1 MKNKVIY
8 GSEARKLLKEGV
20 DLVANGVKVTLGKQG
35 MNVMCVRDIL
45 LPIITKDGV
54 SVAKEISS
62 NNPIIDAGASL
73 VKQVSNQ
80 TNEGAGDGTTSSV
93 VLAQAIVNEADAV
106 LNEGQVNPIS
116 LKRGLDLALDFSL
129 KHLKTL
135 SNKSRDLKTLKSIA
149 NVSTNGDDEISD
161 LVVEA
166 FKKVG
171 KSGTIKVE
179 ETEELT
185 STVEL
190 SKGYELDVPFAVS
203 EFINDREKFEA
214 VFEDMNVLI
223 YQGHLKDKRQLNKA
237 IELSTTVTADGEPGV
252 FEGLLVICD
261 NISGHVQKEILEF
274 NYQGFKIMNLRSPSF
289 GARKN
294 ETLKDIAAL
303 IGAKVYSEDLGD
315 NLDDVTLEGLG
326 HIDKVISDANK
337 SVLIG
342 GKGNEAE
349 IKERTAIVKEQIKN
363 ITGGKSETEF
373 VKERYSKLTK
383 GVAVIRVGGYS
394 APEKRE
400 KTDRVEDALCAVR
413 ACLEE
418 GYVAGGGVTYL
429 NISNALKSA
438 KIETKNKDEQKGV
451 EVLIK
456 ALEYPFT
463 QIIENAGIKYK
474 TKVLFWTI
482 NNNKFISKIEKEEY
496 GYGVDLQNNEF
507 TNLIERGIIDPTKVE
522 RLALQNAVSI
532 SGTFLTLGAITYNS
546 TPIFTANGQK

>member
-1 MKNKVIY
+1 
-8 GSEARKLLKEGV
+8 
-20 DLVANGVKVTLGKQG
+20 
-35 MNVMCVRDIL
+35 MCVRDLL

-54 SVAKEISS
+54 SVSKEVES
-62 NNPIIDAGASL
+62 NDLIINAGASL
-73 VKQVSNQ
+73 VKQVSNE
-80 TNEGAGDGTTSSV
+80 TNEGAGDGTTTAT
-93 VLAQAIVNEADAV
+93 VLAQAIVSKSDEI
-106 LNEGQVNPIS
+106 LSTGVNPIS

-129 KHLKTL
+129 KHLDKLKT
-135 SNKSRDLKTLKSIA
+135 KSSSLKTLKDIA
-149 NVSTNGDDEISD
+149 NISTNGDKEISD
-161 LVVEA
+161 LVVDA
-166 FKKVG
+166 IKKVS
-171 KSGTIKVE
+171 KNGTIKVE
-179 ETEELT
+179 ETEELK
-185 STVEL
+185 SSVEL
-190 SKGYELDVPFAVS
+190 SLGYELDVPFSLA

-237 IELSTTVTADGEPGV
+237 IELSTTRDTNGELGV
-252 FEGLLVICD
+252 FEGLLIICD

-274 NYQGFKIMNLRSPSF
+274 SYQGFKIMNLRSPSF

-315 NLDDVTLEGLG
+315 DLDNVTLEGLG

-342 GKGNEAE
+342 GKGKQEE
-349 IKERTAIVKEQIKN
+349 IKERTAIVKQQIKN
-363 ITGGKSETEF
+363 ITGGKKETEY

-383 GVAVIRVGGYS
+383 GVAVIKVGGYS

-400 KTDRVEDALCAVR
+400 KTDRVEDALCAVK

-438 KIETKNKDEQKGV
+438 KIEVRNEDEQKGV
-451 EVLIK
+451 EVLVK
-456 ALEYPFT
+456 ALEAPFK
-463 QIIENAGIKYK
+463 QILENAGMQDQTENYIHNIQSSQYYGDGIDLQ
-474 TKVLFWTI
+474 TQ
-482 NNNKFISKIEKEEY
+482 EY
-496 GYGVDLQNNEF
+496 VDLF
-507 TNLIERGIIDPTKVE
+507 KRGIIDPTKVE

-532 SGTFLTLGAITYNS
+532 SGTFLTLGAITYNNAS
-546 TPIFTANGQK
+546 IFTANVQK

>member
-1 MKNKVIY
+1 MENKVVY
-8 GSEARKLLKEGV
+8 GQEARKLLKEGV

-35 MNVMCVRDIL
+35 LNVMCVRDLL
-45 LPIITKDGV
+45 LPILTKDGV
-54 SVAKEISS
+54 SVSKEIESE
-62 NNPIIDAGASL
+62 NPIINAGASL

-93 VLAQAIVNEADAV
+93 VLAQAIVHEADFV
-106 LNEGQVNPIS
+106 LNTGKVNAIS

-135 SNKSRDLKTLKSIA
+135 SRNSSNLKTLKSIA
-149 NVSTNGDDEISD
+149 NVSTNGDEEISD

-166 FKKVG
+166 FRKVG

-179 ETEELT
+179 ETDSIT
-185 STVEL
+185 SSVESSL
-190 SKGYELDVPFAVS
+190 GYELDVPFSLA

-237 IELSTTVTADGEPGV
+237 IELSTTKDENGELGV
-252 FEGLLVICD
+252 FEGLLIICD

-274 NYQGFKIMNLRSPSF
+274 SYQGFKMMNLRSPSF

-294 ETLKDIAAL
+294 ETLKDIASL

-315 NLDDVTLEGLG
+315 DLDNVTLEGLG

-342 GKGNEAE
+342 GKGNQEE
-349 IKERTAIVKEQIKN
+349 IKVRTEIVKQQIKN
-363 ITGGKSETEF
+363 ITGGKKETEY

-383 GVAVIRVGGYS
+383 GVAVIKVGGYS

-400 KTDRVEDALCAVR
+400 KTDRVEDALCAVK

-429 NISNALKSA
+429 NIANALKSA
-438 KIETKNKDEQKGV
+438 KIEVRNKDEQKGV
-451 EVLIK
+451 EVLIRS
-456 ALEYPFT
+456 LEYPFT
-463 QIIENAGIKYK
+463 QILENAGIKYK
-474 TKVLFWTI
+474 SKFLLWTL
-482 NNNKFISKIEKEEY
+482 NSNKFLERIEKQEY
-496 GYGVDLQNNEF
+496 GYGIDLENNDF
-507 TNLIERGIIDPTKVE
+507 TDLFERGIIDPTKVE

-546 TPIFTANGQK
+546 ASIFTANGQK

>member
-1 MKNKVIY
+1 MKNKVVY
-8 GSEARKLLKEGV
+8 GQEARKLLKEGV
-20 DLVANGVKVTLGKQG
+20 DLVANAVKVTLGAKG
-35 MNVMCVRDIL
+35 LNVMCVRDIL
-45 LPIITKDGV
+45 LPIITKDGI
-54 SVAKEISS
+54 SVAKEVCSE
-62 NNPIIDAGASL
+62 NPIIDAGASL
-73 VKQVSNQ
+73 IKQVSNQ
-80 TNEGAGDGTTSSV
+80 TNEGAGDGSSSSV
-93 VLAQAIVNEADAV
+93 VLAQAIVHEANQVLDA
-106 LNEGQVNPIS
+106 GVNAIS

-129 KHLKTL
+129 NHLKKL
-135 SNKSRDLKTLKSIA
+135 KNGSSSLKTLKNIA
-149 NVSTNGDDEISD
+149 NISTNGDKEIAD
-161 LVVEA
+161 LVVTA
-166 FKKVG
+166 VKKVG

-179 ETEELT
+179 ETEELI
-185 STVEL
+185 SSVEVAN
-190 SKGYELDVPFAVS
+190 GYELDVPFSIA

-237 IELSTTVTADGEPGV
+237 IELSTTKDESGELGV
-252 FEGLLVICD
+252 FEGLLIICD

-274 NYQGFKIMNLRSPSF
+274 SYQGFKMMNLRSPSF

-294 ETLKDIAAL
+294 ETLKDIASL

-326 HIDKVISDANK
+326 HIDKVVSDANK

-342 GKGNEAE
+342 GKGNETE

-363 ITGGKSETEF
+363 ITGGKAETEF

-383 GVAVIRVGGYS
+383 GVAVIKVGGYS
-394 APEKRE
+394 SPEKRE

-438 KIETKNKDEQKGV
+438 KIETRNEDEQKGI

-456 ALEYPFT
+456 ALEAPFR
-463 QIIENAGIKYK
+463 QILENAGM
-474 TKVLFWTI
+474 
-482 NNNKFISKIEKEEY
+482 KEETDNYIKNIQSSQYY
-496 GYGVDLQNNEF
+496 GDGIDLQTQEYVDLF
-507 TNLIERGIIDPTKVE
+507 KRGIIDPTKVE

>member
-1 MKNKVIY
+1 LENKVVY
-8 GSEARKLLKEGV
+8 GQEARKLLKEGV
-20 DLVANGVKVTLGKQG
+20 DLVANAVKVTLGAKG
-35 MNVMCVRDIL
+35 MNVMCVRDLL

-54 SVAKEISS
+54 SVSKEVES
-62 NNPIIDAGASL
+62 NDLIINAGASL
-73 VKQVSNQ
+73 VKQVSNE
-80 TNEGAGDGTTSSV
+80 TNEGAGDGTTTAT
-93 VLAQAIVNEADAV
+93 VLAQAIVSKSDEI
-106 LNEGQVNPIS
+106 LSTGVNPIS

-129 KHLKTL
+129 KHLDKLKT
-135 SNKSRDLKTLKSIA
+135 KSSSLKTLKDIA
-149 NVSTNGDDEISD
+149 NISTNGDKEISD
-161 LVVEA
+161 LVVDA
-166 FKKVG
+166 IKKVS
-171 KSGTIKVE
+171 KNGTIKVE
-179 ETEELT
+179 ETEELK
-185 STVEL
+185 SSVEL
-190 SKGYELDVPFAVS
+190 SLGYELDVPFSLA

-237 IELSTTVTADGEPGV
+237 IELSTTRDTNGELGV
-252 FEGLLVICD
+252 FEGLLIICD

-274 NYQGFKIMNLRSPSF
+274 SYQGFKIMNLRSPSF

-315 NLDDVTLEGLG
+315 DLDNVTLEGLG

-342 GKGNEAE
+342 GKGKQEE
-349 IKERTAIVKEQIKN
+349 IKERTAIVKQQIKN
-363 ITGGKSETEF
+363 ITGGKKETEY

-383 GVAVIRVGGYS
+383 GVAVIKVGGYS

-400 KTDRVEDALCAVR
+400 KTDRVEDALCAVK

-438 KIETKNKDEQKGV
+438 KIEVRNEDEQKGV
-451 EVLIK
+451 EVLVK
-456 ALEYPFT
+456 ALEAPFK
-463 QIIENAGIKYK
+463 QILENAGMQDQTENYIHNIQSSQYYGDGIDLQ
-474 TKVLFWTI
+474 TQ
-482 NNNKFISKIEKEEY
+482 EY
-496 GYGVDLQNNEF
+496 VDLF
-507 TNLIERGIIDPTKVE
+507 KRGIIDPTKVE

-532 SGTFLTLGAITYNS
+532 SGTFLTLGAITYNNAS
-546 TPIFTANGQK
+546 IFTANVQK

>member
-1 MKNKVIY
+1 LENKVVY
-8 GSEARKLLKEGV
+8 GQEARKLLKEGV
-20 DLVANGVKVTLGKQG
+20 DLVANAVKVTLGAKG
-35 MNVMCVRDIL
+35 MNVMCVRDLL
-45 LPIITKDGV
+45 LPIITKDGI
-54 SVAKEISS
+54 SVAKEIESED
-62 NNPIIDAGASL
+62 PIINAGSSL
-73 VKQVSNQ
+73 IKQVSNQ
-80 TNEGAGDGTTSSV
+80 TNEVAGDGSSSSV
-93 VLAQAIVNEADAV
+93 VLAQAIVHEADEV
-106 LNEGQVNPIS
+106 LNTGKVNAIS

-129 KHLKTL
+129 KHLDKLKT
-135 SNKSRDLKTLKSIA
+135 KSSSLKTLKNIA
-149 NVSTNGDDEISD
+149 NISTNGDKEISD
-161 LVVEA
+161 LVVDA
-166 FKKVG
+166 IKKVG
-171 KSGTIKVE
+171 KNGTIKVE
-179 ETEELT
+179 ETEELK
-185 STVEL
+185 SSVEL
-190 SKGYELDVPFAVS
+190 SLGYELDVPFSLA

-237 IELSTTVTADGEPGV
+237 IELSTTKDENGELGV
-252 FEGLLVICD
+252 FEGLLIICD

-274 NYQGFKIMNLRSPSF
+274 SYQGFKMMNLRSPSF

-294 ETLKDIAAL
+294 ETLKDIASL

-315 NLDDVTLEGLG
+315 DLDNVTLEGLG

-342 GKGNEAE
+342 GKGNQEE
-349 IKERTAIVKEQIKN
+349 IKERTAIVKQQIKN
-363 ITGGKSETEF
+363 ITGGKKETEY

-383 GVAVIRVGGYS
+383 GVAVIKVGGYS

-438 KIETKNKDEQKGV
+438 KIETRNEDEQKGV
-451 EVLIK
+451 EVLVK
-456 ALEYPFT
+456 ALEAPFK
-463 QIIENAGIKYK
+463 QILENAGMQDQTENYIHNIQNSQYYGDGIDLQ
-474 TKVLFWTI
+474 TQ
-482 NNNKFISKIEKEEY
+482 EY
-496 GYGVDLQNNEF
+496 VDLF
-507 TNLIERGIIDPTKVE
+507 KRGIIDPTKVE

-546 TPIFTANGQK
+546 ASIFIANGQK